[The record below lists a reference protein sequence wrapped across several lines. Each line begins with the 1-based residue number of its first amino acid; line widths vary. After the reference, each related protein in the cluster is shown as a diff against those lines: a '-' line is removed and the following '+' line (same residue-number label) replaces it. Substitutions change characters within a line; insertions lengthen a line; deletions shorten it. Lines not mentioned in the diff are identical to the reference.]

1 MTGEEYWNLKKGDT
15 VKVIAPFYKHNAGD
29 LLRVEYIDNMHGKVY
44 LRNFNEPLGKQV
56 EEVKLCDVLNNI
68 GLSDE
73 PIDKDRNHIFLPYAI
88 GDEVWFITDN
98 EVKKGKVTSYGI
110 SYNVFQGATIILY
123 QIECSDTKKTVVVKS
138 HKCFRTKEELVK
150 SL

>member
-1 MTGEEYWNLKKGDT
+1 MTGEEYWKLSRGDT
-15 VKVIAPFYKHNAGD
+15 VKVIASFYKYNAGD

-44 LRNFNEPLGKQV
+44 LRSLNEPLGRQV
-56 EEVKLCDVLNNI
+56 KDVELCDVLNNI

-73 PIDKDRNHIFLPYAI
+73 PIGEDRNHIFLPYAI

-98 EVKKGKVTSYGI
+98 EVKNGKITSYGI
-110 SYNVFQGATIILY
+110 SYNAFKKAPIILY
-123 QIECSDTKKTVVVKS
+123 QIECSNTNKTVVVKS
-138 HKCFRTKEELVK
+138 HKCFSTKEELLN